1 MSPESSASCSCSLW
15 KGKRHLRNVRAQ
27 EDRLLGG
34 CPSLPGVSPLAAAA
48 ARPGAQVP
56 GSLAEL
62 GKRGWWPQQRQ
73 GKVPSTVPSGD
84 RTVGGGERLR
94 EPERPDLC
102 TVVPPV
108 YLEPPALSPRLNHY
122 FSRASHPVCPLRKDA
137 PAGRDLR
144 PLSSP
149 FLSHFTDTGMDML
162 GPEMHS
168 PVMTDVSGN
177 RDLLTFSP
185 VSFLFPVPPRGG
197 DTTVSHLTSCWH
209 FNFLM
214 LPGQE
219 ILPFYNPDP
228 QALLQA
234 PFPLTISS
242 VNTGKSPRSFR
253 EGSSSC
259 CPYHLMP

>member
-1 MSPESSASCSCSLW
+1 MSGSKRTGFGGVPRSTRSQPLSSSGSSPRPPGPWLSRGNEA
-15 KGKRHLRNVRAQ
+15 GGHNRA
-27 EDRLLGG
+27 RGR
-34 CPSLPGVSPLAAAA
+34 PLAWSLLVTEPWGEGSAHESQRGQTSVRLP
-48 ARPGAQVP
+48 RP
-56 GSLAEL
+56 SI
-62 GKRGWWPQQRQ
+62 
-73 GKVPSTVPSGD
+73 
-84 RTVGGGERLR
+84 
-94 EPERPDLC
+94 
-102 TVVPPV
+102 
-108 YLEPPALSPRLNHY
+108 LEPPALSPRLNDY
-122 FSRASHPVCPLRKDA
+122 FSRAFHPACPLRKDA

-149 FLSHFTDTGMDML
+149 FISHFTDTRMDML
-162 GPEMHS
+162 GPEAHS

-197 DTTVSHLTSCWH
+197 DTTVSHLISCWY

-214 LPGQE
+214 LPRQE

-234 PFPLTISS
+234 PFPLSISS
-242 VNTGKSPRSFR
+242 VNTGKSPRSLR
-253 EGSSSC
+253 EGASSR